1 MPAWHE
7 PPLAGPAA
15 AHALDRSVI
24 GLGRACLTA
33 FDSSWVTVIA
43 LRGEIDAS
51 NAAEVG
57 TCLHGFVSHERALVL
72 DLSDL
77 DVLGA
82 EGVESLFMLADTCDR
97 LGVDWALVASQSV
110 RRLLR
115 AGDREG
121 RLPAV
126 GSMVEVLQR
135 FRTARRRR
143 VQLRV
148 VD

>member
-1 MPAWHE
+1 MI
-7 PPLAGPAA
+7 
-15 AHALDRSVI
+15 S
-24 GLGRACLTA
+24 LGRVCLTA

-51 NAAEVG
+51 NAAGVG
-57 TCLHGFVSHERALVL
+57 TCLHEFVAPDRALVL

-77 DVLGA
+77 DFLCA
-82 EGVESLFMLADTCDR
+82 EGVQSLFALGDRCER
-97 LGVDWALVASQSV
+97 LGVDWALVASHSV

-115 AGDREG
+115 VYDREAS
-121 RLPAV
+121 LPAV

-135 FRTARRRR
+135 FRSARRRR
-143 VQLRV
+143 AQLRV

>member
-1 MPAWHE
+1 MLVVQE
-7 PPLAGPAA
+7 PSASSPAA
-15 AHALDRSVI
+15 EAVSTSVI
-24 GLGRACLTA
+24 SLGRACVTA

-43 LRGEIDAS
+43 LRGEVDAL
-51 NAAEVG
+51 NAAHVS
-57 TCLHGFVSHERALVL
+57 TCLDQFARPDRALVL

-77 DVLGA
+77 DFL
-82 EGVESLFMLADTCDR
+82 GVESLTGLLALGDRCDR
-97 LGVDWALVASQSV
+97 LGVDWALVTSHSV

-115 AGDREG
+115 VGDREC
-121 RLPAV
+121 RLHAV

-143 VQLRV
+143 GRLHA